1 MVLSSFTSLG
11 FQLFVLNRARTNR
24 LLAELREV
32 VRAEGLT
39 LSTHEEKRIAAYT
52 TLTAITNHWFST
64 LRGYKPT
71 KEEISGALYV
81 GAFTPATDDLM
92 DEFNLTYEEILD
104 GAANG
109 KANAVVF
116 RYTWEKLKSLRSH
129 NSQFDHFLSLTLQ
142 AQNASLAQQGEDDLS
157 IDHLKELSF
166 NKGGYSTLLYRSVLR
181 NPISEDEQK
190 AIYTL
195 GSMLQL
201 TNDIFDI
208 YKDSKEGAHT
218 LVTRTRNYRF
228 VAKLFDEME
237 LKLKSEFSALD
248 YSDANKSKSYRS
260 TYVVLSRA
268 KVALDQYLKLQGDA
282 AQIDLNHER
291 SKLIVDMEKMSNIFR
306 SIAYTSRANLNPSK

>member
-1 MVLSSFTSLG
+1 MVLGSFTSLG
-11 FQLFVLNRARTNR
+11 YQLFVLNRARTNR

-32 VRAEGLT
+32 VRAEGLS
-39 LSTHEEKRIAAYT
+39 LSEHEEKRIAAAT
-52 TLTAITNHWFST
+52 TLSAITNHWFST

-71 KEEISGALYV
+71 EEEFSDALYV

-109 KANAVVF
+109 TANAVVF
-116 RYTWEKLKSLRSH
+116 RYTWDKLKSLRSH
-129 NSQFDHFLSLTLQ
+129 HSQFDHFLSLTLQ
-142 AQNASLAQQGEDDLS
+142 AQNESLVQHGEDDLS
-157 IDHLKELSF
+157 IDQLKELSF

-181 NPISEDEQK
+181 NPISSDEQK

-201 TNDIFDI
+201 TNDIFDL
-208 YKDSKEGAHT
+208 YKDSQEGAQT
-218 LVTRTRNYRF
+218 LVTKTRNYRF
-228 VAKLFDEME
+228 VAELFNELE

-248 YSDANKSKSYRS
+248 YTDENKSKSYQS
-260 TYVVLSRA
+260 IHVILSRA

-282 AQIDLNHER
+282 DQIDLNLER

-306 SIAYTSRANLNPSK
+306 SITYTSRAKLNPSK